1 MKKEIKKLIETAVD
15 KARKKGKLKKL
26 ISGRVIQSAVD
37 RAFLEKVQRK
47 EKLVSEVFPE
57 VIVEWAKE
65 EKFGDFSSN
74 IALVLAGLEKKPPRD
89 IARIILEELSAPE
102 GVLDRIETAGP
113 GFINFFVKK
122 GRWLGVLPQVV
133 CQPEMFGSLGLG
145 KGRKVQIEF
154 VSANPTGPLHIG
166 HGRGAAVGDAL
177 SKILNKAGWCVTKE
191 YYINDTGVQM
201 ELLGR
206 STYLRYLQLLGK
218 DVPFIDNGYQGDY
231 IRDIARDILAEQGD
245 RFLYLTEEEALPFF
259 TQFTAQQILE
269 GIKKDL
275 YEFGIE
281 FDNWFS
287 ENSLYQNRE
296 VERAIELLKEKDL
309 VYEEDGALWQKATQ
323 FEDEKDRVVLR
334 STGQPT
340 YFASDIAYHIN
351 KFQRG
356 FNLIINIWG
365 ADHHGYLPRVKGVMK
380 GLGYPEESLQIILY
394 QLVSL
399 IRDGQPV
406 SMSTRSGE
414 FTSLA
419 ELLQDV
425 GRDATRFFFLMRRA
439 DSQLEFDLDL
449 AKKKSNDN
457 PVYYVQYAHA
467 RICSLFRQ
475 AESKGRELPRA
486 EQIDL
491 NSLQLP
497 EEFLLAKKI
506 AYFPDLVEECV
517 LSLEPHRITFY
528 LQDLASIFHSYY
540 NKHRIISDD
549 QRLTDARLLLVRAI
563 QVVLVN
569 ALALIG
575 VSAPDKM

>member
-1 MKKEIKKLIETAVD
+1 MKKEIKRLIETALD
-15 KARKKGKLKKL
+15 KAQKKGKL
-26 ISGRVIQSAVD
+26 ISAT
-37 RAFLEKVQRK
+37 
-47 EKLVSEVFPE
+47 FPE
-57 VIVEWAKE
+57 VFVEWTKE

-74 IALVLAGLEKKPPRD
+74 IALVLAGVEKKPPRD
-89 IARIILEELSAPE
+89 IARIIREELSAPE

-133 CQPEMFGSLGLG
+133 SQPDEFGSLDLG
-145 KGRKVQIEF
+145 KKRKVQVEF

-177 SKILNKAGWCVTKE
+177 SNILNKAGWYVTKE

-206 STYLRYLQLLGK
+206 STYLRYQQLLGK
-218 DVPFIDNGYQGDY
+218 EVPFIENGYQGDY
-231 IRDIARDILAEQGD
+231 VWDIARNIVAGQGD
-245 RFLYLTEEEALPFF
+245 RFLFLPEEEAVPFS
-259 TQFTAQQILE
+259 TQFAAQQILE

-275 YEFGIE
+275 YDFGIG

-287 ENSLYQNRE
+287 EDSLYQGRE
-296 VERAIELLKEKDL
+296 VERAIERLKEKEL
-309 VYEEDGALWQKATQ
+309 VYEKEGALWQKATQ
-323 FEDEKDRVVLR
+323 FDDEKDRVILR

-356 FNLIINIWG
+356 LDLIIDIWG
-365 ADHHGYLPRVKGVMK
+365 ADHHGYVPRVKGVMK
-380 GLGYPEESLQIILY
+380 GLGYPAESLQILLY

-399 IRDGQPV
+399 IRNGQPV

-425 GRDATRFFFLMRRA
+425 GKDAARFFFLMRRA

-449 AKKKSNDN
+449 AKKKSSDN

-467 RICSLFRQ
+467 RICSVFRQ
-475 AESKGRELPRA
+475 AELKGIQLPPA
-486 EQIDL
+486 EQTDL
-491 NSLQLP
+491 SPLQLS
-497 EEFLLAKKI
+497 EEFLLAKKV
-506 AYFPDLVEECV
+506 AYFPDLIEECA

-549 QRLTDARLLLVRAI
+549 LGLTNARLLLVRAI
-563 QVVLVN
+563 QVVLAN
-569 ALALIG
+569 SLALIG